1 MYIRSGLI
9 YENANIH
16 IWMKCTDVD
25 VFLAG
30 RGGPNSL
37 LWQYLALPSGDE
49 NYFADSA
56 GGVATSQAGRPTQ
69 L

>member
-1 MYIRSGLI
+1 
-9 YENANIH
+9 
-16 IWMKCTDVD
+16 MKCTEVD

-49 NYFADSA
+49 NYFANSA
-56 GGVATSQAGRPTQ
+56 GGGTASQAGRPTQ

>member
-1 MYIRSGLI
+1 
-9 YENANIH
+9 
-16 IWMKCTDVD
+16 MKCTDVD

-30 RGGPNSL
+30 VGGPNSL

-49 NYFADSA
+49 NYFTDSA
-56 GGVATSQAGRPTQ
+56 GRGATSQAGRPTQ

>member
-1 MYIRSGLI
+1 
-9 YENANIH
+9 
-16 IWMKCTDVD
+16 MKCTDVD

-30 RGGPNSL
+30 VGGPNSL

-56 GGVATSQAGRPTQ
+56 GRGATSQAGRPTQ

>member
-1 MYIRSGLI
+1 
-9 YENANIH
+9 
-16 IWMKCTDVD
+16 MKCTEVD

-30 RGGPNSL
+30 PGGPNSL

-49 NYFADSA
+49 NYFANSA
-56 GGVATSQAGRPTQ
+56 GGGTASQAGRPTQ